1 MSVNKTVLFL
11 SCCLLAACGQK
22 ESASP
27 SQASASDSPQTVSAP
42 APVAVSQPA
51 PAAASAPAALGGE
64 LQTADRAAWQKY
76 RCAEGSVEAR
86 YYKGSAGPEAQIRYK
101 GGILTAAYS
110 AAGSDEDLTA
120 FSDGTQTWTIGNEF
134 GNDFYKEGN
143 GFLVHHEQ
151 AEGIDGTEATVDN
164 LLLHEC
170 TPVS

>member
-27 SQASASDSPQTVSAP
+27 SQASAPDSPQTVSAP
-42 APVAVSQPA
+42 APAADSQPA
-51 PAAASAPAALGGE
+51 SAAASAPAALG
-64 LQTADRAAWQKY
+64 
-76 RCAEGSVEAR
+76 
-86 YYKGSAGPEAQIRYK
+86 AGPQAQIRYK
-101 GGILTAAYS
+101 GGIRTAAYS

>member
-27 SQASASDSPQTVSAP
+27 SQAPAPDSPQT
-42 APVAVSQPA
+42 APV
-51 PAAASAPAALGGE
+51 AASAPAALGGE

>member
-1 MSVNKTVLFL
+1 
-11 SCCLLAACGQK
+11 
-22 ESASP
+22 
-27 SQASASDSPQTVSAP
+27 
-42 APVAVSQPA
+42 
-51 PAAASAPAALGGE
+51 LGGE

-110 AAGSDEDLTA
+110 AASSDEDLTA
-120 FSDGTQTWTIGNEF
+120 FSNGTQTWTIGNEF

>member
-1 MSVNKTVLFL
+1 MSVNKTILFL

-27 SQASASDSPQTVSAP
+27 SQASAPDSPQTVSAP
-42 APVAVSQPA
+42 APAAVSQSA
-51 PAAASAPAALGGE
+51 SAAASAPAALGGK

-120 FSDGTQTWTIGNEF
+120 FSDGTQRWTIVNEF
-134 GNDFYKEGN
+134 AKFLYNVGK

>member
-27 SQASASDSPQTVSAP
+27 SQASAPDSPQTVSAP
-42 APVAVSQPA
+42 APAAVSQ
-51 PAAASAPAALGGE
+51 SAPAALGGE

-120 FSDGTQTWTIGNEF
+120 FSNGTQTWTIGNEF